1 MSSRF
6 SLEPCGRCGK
16 KVNFG
21 LQPQKTVVHKAGLVL
36 IWNIRALGFD
46 WRVFLAFISWA
57 EIAHQ
62 QWFKS
67 FWQEWWWP
75 KQARQLCELYSTVYL
90 SLKNLRALVLQLT
103 KGGAQLTV
111 RKELDW
117 QAICPIRT
125 RILYATTTAI
135 RHLARQLR
143 QVSQEIHVKTG

>member
-90 SLKNLRALVLQLT
+90 SLKSISGLLCSSLQKVELNWPFA
-103 KGGAQLTV
+103 KSLIDRRSAQSECVYYMPPPL
-111 RKELDW
+111 LS
-117 QAICPIRT
+117 AILPNSYGR
-125 RILYATTTAI
+125 
-135 RHLARQLR
+135 
-143 QVSQEIHVKTG
+143 SP